1 MKHIETLPNSEDME
15 KALLGCMILSPDEV
29 IPNVISEHKNI
40 AEYFL
45 SIRTKVVF
53 QSIMELVNRNRAVD
67 ENTVVDMLK
76 KKGKLDEVGGVLFV
90 VSLGD
95 QSPSAM
101 NFKYYADSLREYHV
115 RRSLIIAGKDAVHE
129 AQTNESGEEALDITQ
144 RKVMSIAQDQAQKG
158 ERSTSVMVTDYLQK
172 LQDSIKDP
180 TAAYGLMTGWAD
192 IDNTT
197 KGLKP
202 ANIVVIA
209 ARPSVGKTS
218 LAMNVARHVAVDQ
231 GKPVGVFSLE
241 MSADALI
248 QRMIHT
254 QARCPKD
261 DWANNIDKLSTAAS
275 NVANAPLYI
284 DDRSGLSV
292 QQIAASARRMKA
304 QHSIELLVVDYLQLI
319 RSTKSKGT
327 RNDEVT
333 EISSGCK
340 ALAKDLNI
348 PILLLSQI
356 NRSAE
361 INERKPRC
369 SDLRDSGSIEQDAD
383 LIWFIYKDPE
393 HVPDEKSIGVPVWVS
408 IDKNRDGV
416 SGVRFPFVFFKDFT
430 RFESGTFV
438 VPAAEAV

>member
-1 MKHIETLPNSEDME
+1 ME
-15 KALLGCMILSPDEV
+15 KALLGCMILEPDEV
-29 IPNVISEHKNI
+29 IPNIISEHKNI

-45 SIRTKVVF
+45 SIRTRVVF
-53 QSIMELVNRNRAVD
+53 NTIMELLSTGKAID
-67 ENTVVDMLK
+67 ENTIIDSLK
-76 KKGKLDEVGGVLFV
+76 KKDKLDNIGGVIFV
-90 VSLGD
+90 CSLAD
-95 QSPSAM
+95 QSPSAK
-101 NFKYYADSLREYHV
+101 NYSYYADILRDYYV
-115 RRSLIIAGKDAVHE
+115 RRSLIIMSKDALHD
-129 AQTNESGEEALDITQ
+129 AQKAETAEIALENTQ
-144 RKVMSIAQDQAQKG
+144 KKVMSIAQDQAQKG
-158 ERSTSVMVTDYLQK
+158 ERPTSVMVTDYLQK
-172 LQDSIKDP
+172 LQDSIDNP
-180 TAAYGLMTGWAD
+180 QETYGLMTGWAD
-192 IDNTT
+192 IDNTV
-197 KGLKP
+197 KGLQP

-218 LAMNVARHVAVDQ
+218 LAMNMARHVAVDQ
-231 GKPVGVFSLE
+231 RKPVGVFSLE

-261 DWANNIDKLSTAAS
+261 DWAGRIDDLSKAAS
-275 NVANAPLYI
+275 DVANAPLHI

-292 QQIAASARRMKA
+292 QQIAASARRMMA

-319 RSTKSKGT
+319 RSTKTKGT

-361 INERKPRC
+361 IAERKPRC

-383 LIWFIYKDPE
+383 QIWFIYKDLE
-393 HVPDEKSIGVPVWVS
+393 HKPDESASGVPVWIS

-416 SGVRFPFVFFKDFT
+416 SGVRFPFVFLKDYT
-430 RFESGTFV
+430 RFESGTI
-438 VPAAEAV
+438 AEPLSGNA

>member
-1 MKHIETLPNSEDME
+1 MTETLPNSEDME
-15 KALLGCMILSPDEV
+15 KALLGCMILEPDEV
-29 IPNVISEHKNI
+29 IPNIISEHKNI

-45 SIRTKVVF
+45 SIRTRVVF
-53 QSIMELVNRNRAVD
+53 NTIMELLSTGKAID
-67 ENTVVDMLK
+67 ENTIIDSLK
-76 KKGKLDEVGGVLFV
+76 KKDKLDNIGGVIFV
-90 VSLGD
+90 CSLAD
-95 QSPSAM
+95 QSPSAK
-101 NFKYYADSLREYHV
+101 NYSYYADILRDYYV
-115 RRSLIIAGKDAVHE
+115 RRSLIIMSKDALHD
-129 AQTNESGEEALDITQ
+129 AQKAETAEIALENT
-144 RKVMSIAQDQAQKG
+144 RKKVMSIAQDQAQKG
-158 ERSTSVMVTDYLQK
+158 ERPTSVMVTDYLQK
-172 LQDSIKDP
+172 LQDSIDNP
-180 TAAYGLMTGWAD
+180 QETYGLMTGWAD
-192 IDNTT
+192 IDNTV
-197 KGLKP
+197 KGLQP

-218 LAMNVARHVAVDQ
+218 LAMNMARHVAVDQ
-231 GKPVGVFSLE
+231 RKPVGVFSLE

-261 DWANNIDKLSTAAS
+261 DWAGRIDDLSKAAS
-275 NVANAPLYI
+275 DVANAPLHI

-292 QQIAASARRMKA
+292 QQIAASARRMMA

-319 RSTKSKGT
+319 RSTKTKGT

-361 INERKPRC
+361 IAERKPRC

-383 LIWFIYKDPE
+383 QIWFIYKDLE
-393 HVPDEKSIGVPVWVS
+393 HKPDESASGVPVWIS

-416 SGVRFPFVFFKDFT
+416 SGVRFPFVFLKDYT
-430 RFESGTFV
+430 RFESGTI
-438 VPAAEAV
+438 AEPLSGNA